1 MSFNNRKRKA
11 SPSVVVVPA
20 KRARNRTIYDT
31 NPRLHAIM
39 NRTSYVR
46 AVKKG
51 PPKSL
56 DVQFSF
62 DEYTAGS
69 VLNGTYDISQ
79 DMSNTEYVY
88 PINLVQS
95 GAGSWNRVGRQVRL
109 LSVQYKFMLTQT
121 WAGNTDPQKL
131 TKRPRTVRL
140 VWVHDKAPSGT
151 LPKKS
156 DIFAFKNQGGTEA
169 SHALCGLN
177 YDNMQRFKII
187 RDHIH
192 VFSPE
197 QNSMER
203 VTGGNNANT
212 LSNGSGII
220 NTSVTSALVSGGDM
234 RGRFVEGYI
243 KLNIGT
249 NYKSE
254 SNPMTIADISTG
266 ALYLIAMTT
275 QGSEEDPGIGVAA
288 FNGNVRLNYYDA

>member
-31 NPRLHAIM
+31 NPKLHAIM

-56 DVQFSF
+56 DIQFSH
-62 DEYTAGS
+62 DIYTAGA
-69 VLNGTYDISQ
+69 VINGTYDFDHVMNST
-79 DMSNTEYVY
+79 DYVY

-95 GAGSWNRVGRQVRL
+95 GAGSWNRVGRQLRL
-109 LSVQYKFMLTQT
+109 LSMQYKFMLTQT
-121 WAGNTDPQKL
+121 WTGNTDPTKL

-156 DIFAFKNQGGTEA
+156 DIFAYKNQGGTES

-177 YDNMQRFKII
+177 HDNIQRFKVI
-187 RDHIH
+187 REHIH

-197 QNSMER
+197 QNTMER
-203 VTGGNNANT
+203 VTGGNNVNPLT
-212 LSNGSGII
+212 NGSGNI

-234 RGRFVEGYI
+234 RGRLVEGYI

-275 QGSEEDPGIGVAA
+275 QGSGEDPGIGVASFA
-288 FNGNVRLNYYDA
+288 GNVRLNYYDA